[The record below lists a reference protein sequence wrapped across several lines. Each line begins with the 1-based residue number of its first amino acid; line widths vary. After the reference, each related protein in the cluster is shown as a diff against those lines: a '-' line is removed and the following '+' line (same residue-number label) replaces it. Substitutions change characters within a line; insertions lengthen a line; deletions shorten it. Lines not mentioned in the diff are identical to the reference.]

1 MFVLTTIFLVEMSKL
16 TYSQVVTESSTRV
29 IRGKGDRKLKS
40 LCPEV
45 RRQVLDQ
52 HKIKYTPED
61 NLEQVVDR
69 PVDKIKQLPEG
80 TIFTVGNL
88 VLSPNQKLASKLGMM
103 FKSRCSCCESCRF
116 VGTAVWPGT
125 YTRLG
130 ANKHLVKDIEIE
142 D

>member
-1 MFVLTTIFLVEMSKL
+1 MSVFITIRLIEMSKL

-61 NLEQVVDR
+61 NLEHF
-69 PVDKIKQLPEG
+69 
-80 TIFTVGNL
+80 TIHR
-88 VLSPNQKLASKLGMM
+88 K
-103 FKSRCSCCESCRF
+103 
-116 VGTAVWPGT
+116 
-125 YTRLG
+125 
-130 ANKHLVKDIEIE
+130 
-142 D
+142 